1 MLKKI
6 SLVTATAASLL
17 TATPVFGAHPL
28 ITDDTGTQGKG
39 KIQVELNNAFAWNR
53 TDDGGVNVKEDTGE
67 TALALSCGLA
77 ENIDLVVA
85 IPFVWYTLREN
96 GLTVADDSG
105 IGDMSLEIKLR
116 VYENEENGLSFAVKP
131 GISIPTGD
139 ERQGFGSGEFSPG
152 ITLIATH
159 EGDFGALHANVG
171 YSRNNYK
178 NEDDDAASRDDIW
191 HASIAAELNMT
202 ERLRSVADIGTE
214 TSEDAKSGTHP
225 VFLIGGLIY
234 SVSDNLDLDIGLKCG
249 LNDAET
255 DTALLAGLATRF

>member
-17 TATPVFGAHPL
+17 SATPVFAAHPL
-28 ITDDTGTQGKG
+28 ITDDSGTQGKG
-39 KIQVELNNAFAWNR
+39 KVQIELNSEFAWNR
-53 TDDGGVNVKEDTGE
+53 TDDNGVKMKEDTGE
-67 TALALSCGLA
+67 TALALSFGIA
-77 ENIDLVVA
+77 ENIDLVVG
-85 IPFVWYTLREN
+85 IPFAWYTIREN
-96 GLTVADDSG
+96 GLRIADDNG
-105 IGDMSLEIKLR
+105 IGDMSLEIKFR
-116 VYENEENGLSFAVKP
+116 VYENEESGLSLAVKP

-139 ERQGFGSGEFSPG
+139 EQQGFGSGEFSPG

-178 NEDDDAASRDDIW
+178 NDDDDAVSSDDIW

-202 ERLRSVADIGTE
+202 DRLRTVANIGVE
-214 TSEDAKSGTHP
+214 TGEEITSDTHP
-225 VFLIGGLIY
+225 VFLVGGLIY
-234 SVSDNLDLDIGLKCG
+234 SVSENLDLDIGLKCG

-255 DTALLAGLATRF
+255 DSALLAGLAARF

>member
-6 SLVTATAASLL
+6 TLVTVTAASLL
-17 TATPVFGAHPL
+17 SATPVFGAHPL

-39 KIQVELNNAFAWNR
+39 KFQIEVNSEFAWNR

-77 ENIDLVVA
+77 ENIDLVVG
-85 IPFVWYTLREN
+85 IPFSWYSVREN

-116 VYENEENGLSFAVKP
+116 IYENKENGLSFAVKP
-131 GISIPTGD
+131 GISVPTGD
-139 ERQGFGSGEFSPG
+139 EQQGFGSGEFSPG

-178 NEDDDAASRDDIW
+178 NDDDDAASRDDIW
-191 HASIAAELNMT
+191 HASIAAEINMT
-202 ERLRSVADIGTE
+202 NRLRSVADIGVE
-214 TSEDAKSGTHP
+214 TCEDVTGNTHP

-234 SVSDNLDLDIGLKCG
+234 SVSENLDLDIGLKCG

-255 DTALLAGLATRF
+255 DSALLVGLASRF

>member
-17 TATPVFGAHPL
+17 SATPVIAAHPL

-39 KIQVELNNAFAWNR
+39 KFQIEINSEFAWNR
-53 TDDGGVNVKEDTGE
+53 TDEAGVNVKEDTGE
-67 TALALSCGLA
+67 TALALSCGLS
-77 ENIDLVVA
+77 ENIDLVIG
-85 IPFVWYTLREN
+85 IPFAWYSVREN

-116 VYENEENGLSFAVKP
+116 VYENEENGFSFAVKP

-171 YSRNNYK
+171 YSRNNYR
-178 NEDDDAASRDDIW
+178 NEDDDAASRDDVW

-202 ERLRSVADIGTE
+202 ERLRTVANIGVQTGE
-214 TSEDAKSGTHP
+214 NVTGNTHP
-225 VFLIGGLIY
+225 VFLIGGIIY
-234 SVSDNLDLDIGLKCG
+234 SVSENLDLDLGLKCG

-255 DTALLAGLATRF
+255 DSALLAGLAAGF